1 MKKAKTE
8 THEMPKLPYGPE
20 MVPPEMT
27 EEWQVV
33 GGDGASIHVF
43 TSRGAVFG
51 YLAREWQT
59 FVLSWDP
66 TRTCVLRLEVRHVM
80 KEKHVVSGRAANKT
94 VRAR

>member
-1 MKKAKTE
+1 
-8 THEMPKLPYGPE
+8 MPNHGVLDVPE
-20 MVPPEMT
+20 MA

-33 GGDGASIHVF
+33 GGEGNSIHVF
-43 TSRGAVFG
+43 TNRGSVFG

-80 KEKHVVSGRAANKT
+80 KEKSVTGGRSHKSK
-94 VRAR
+94 RAK